1 MTDKPDAIPELA
13 GRLLHHMQV
22 YKRQLQ
28 KDIKAEFTDDD
39 GSFWTDAY
47 NRYLMKKSTKKAKA
61 YHLADETIQLLRQW
75 ATDGQPIAP
84 DEDDVS

>member
-1 MTDKPDAIPELA
+1 
-13 GRLLHHMQV
+13 
-22 YKRQLQ
+22 
-28 KDIKAEFTDDD
+28 
-39 GSFWTDAY
+39 
-47 NRYLMKKSTKKAKA
+47 MKKSTKKAKA